1 MELIFAKINII
12 RSSKSVTHT
21 LIFSIKLY
29 HIGVSLM
36 AQMVKNLPAMW
47 ENWVQSL
54 GWEDLLEKG
63 MATDSSILTWRI
75 PWTERKSKWS
85 HSVMSHSLRPCG
97 LQPTRLL
104 CPWDFPGKNTGMGS
118 HFLLQGIFQTQGL
131 NSSLLHCRQILYLLR
146 YRVAKSQTQLKW
158 L

>member
-36 AQMVKNLPAMW
+36 AQMVKNLPVMW

-75 PWTERKSKWS
+75 PWTEESESEVTQSCLTLCDPMDCSLPGSSIHGTKLMEVMEFQQTYVKS
-85 HSVMSHSLRPCG
+85 
-97 LQPTRLL
+97 
-104 CPWDFPGKNTGMGS
+104 
-118 HFLLQGIFQTQGL
+118 
-131 NSSLLHCRQILYLLR
+131 
-146 YRVAKSQTQLKW
+146 
-158 L
+158 

>member
-12 RSSKSVTHT
+12 KSSKSVPHM

-29 HIGVSLM
+29 HIGDSLM

-63 MATDSSILTWRI
+63 MATDFSILI
-75 PWTERKSKWS
+75 
-85 HSVMSHSLRPCG
+85 
-97 LQPTRLL
+97 
-104 CPWDFPGKNTGMGS
+104 
-118 HFLLQGIFQTQGL
+118 
-131 NSSLLHCRQILYLLR
+131 
-146 YRVAKSQTQLKW
+146 
-158 L
+158 